1 MVVCMQ
7 GCVVIDV
14 EETSNPT
21 SISKDDTMVEIDA
34 VGKLSFENGRLEG
47 YKKIAEREDLSA
59 NAQAYLV
66 EAVYKK
72 LSFENSKED
81 VLLAL
86 INNPSF
92 CSAGK
97 RAILDDLDKL
107 AFENTKQRILNAITE
122 RGI

>member
-1 MVVCMQ
+1 MQ

-14 EETSNPT
+14 EETSSPT

-34 VGKLSFENGRLEG
+34 VGKLSFENGRHEG

-92 CSAGK
+92 CSTGK

-122 RGI
+122 RGV